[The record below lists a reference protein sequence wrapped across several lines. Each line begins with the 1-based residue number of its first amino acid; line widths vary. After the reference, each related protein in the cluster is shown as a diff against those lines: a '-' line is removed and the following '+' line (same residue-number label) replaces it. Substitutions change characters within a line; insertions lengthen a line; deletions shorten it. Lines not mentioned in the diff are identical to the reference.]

1 MRLILITSWI
11 AFLLPCAAVR
21 ANDSIP
27 DAAKRQ
33 SIAVMSLV
41 GQGVDSMSAKIVTD
55 ALSDELHKTGKFRVM
70 ERSQMEAI
78 LKEQGFQ
85 ASGAC
90 DGTEC
95 AMEVGKL
102 LSVDNVVV
110 GCLGKLGESFTLTA
124 RTVNITTG
132 EVVASSY
139 VMQRGAI
146 DQVVA
151 DALPKVSSELAG
163 LAKPGD
169 RQAGKGQEP
178 PPPEEKKGG
187 TWGWWVAGG
196 VVVAGG
202 VAAALLLL
210 PEDDKSTS
218 PANNDPPGGDTSWK
232 TTVEW

>member
-1 MRLILITSWI
+1 MRHVLRTLWI
-11 AFLLPCAAVR
+11 PVLLLGVAARAGDAIAETVR
-21 ANDSIP
+21 RP
-27 DAAKRQ
+27 

-55 ALSDELHKTGKFRVM
+55 ALSDELHRTGKFRVM
-70 ERSQMEAI
+70 ERSQMENV

-124 RTVNITTG
+124 RTVNITSG

-163 LAKPGD
+163 LKKPTGKSAGD
-169 RQAGKGQEP
+169 QKSAQDDKGS
-178 PPPEEKKGG
+178 

-210 PEDDKSTS
+210 PEDEAAA
-218 PANNDPPGGDTSWK
+218 PANNNPPDGDTSWK

>member
-1 MRLILITSWI
+1 MKNVVRSIW
-11 AFLLPCAAVR
+11 LLVAACTGMPH
-21 ANDSIP
+21 AADSVP
-27 DAAKRQ
+27 APASRP

-41 GQGVDSMSAKIVTD
+41 GQGVDSMSAMIVTD
-55 ALSDELHKTGKFRVM
+55 ALSDELLKTGKFRVM
-70 ERSQMEAI
+70 ERSQMENV

-110 GCLGKLGESFTLTA
+110 GCLGKLGESYSLTV
-124 RTVNITTG
+124 RTVDITTG
-132 EVVASSY
+132 EVIASSR
-139 VMQRGAI
+139 VLQRGAI

-151 DALPKVSSELAG
+151 DALPRVSAELSGGKPMPAKKEQDEVSEG
-163 LAKPGD
+163 
-169 RQAGKGQEP
+169 GKS
-178 PPPEEKKGG
+178 

-202 VAAALLLL
+202 VAAAILLLKDDGTED
-210 PEDDKSTS
+210 PEPNPNVNDD
-218 PANNDPPGGDTSWK
+218 GSWQ
-232 TTVEW
+232 TTVRW